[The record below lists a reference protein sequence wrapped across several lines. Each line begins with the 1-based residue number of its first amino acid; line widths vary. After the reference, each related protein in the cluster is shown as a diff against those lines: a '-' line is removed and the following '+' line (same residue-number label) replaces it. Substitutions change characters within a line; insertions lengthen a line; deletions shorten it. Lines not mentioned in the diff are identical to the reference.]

1 MIVQQP
7 AGGKVLKLGR
17 WGEVCQTF
25 LFSFCLE
32 PRRKRWGFCVRALV
46 EFVISGGYD
55 NVKKR

>member
-25 LFSFCLE
+25 YSPFVWS
-32 PRRKRWGFCVRALV
+32 PVGNDGAFCVRTLV
-46 EFVISGGYD
+46 EFIIPGGYD